1 MKSYDHKAIERK
13 WQGIW
18 EQEGAFHASDD
29 KSQPKFY
36 ALIEFPYP
44 SGQGLHVGHPRPYT
58 ALDIVARKR
67 RMQGYNVLFPIG
79 WDAFGLPTENYAIK
93 NKIHPIGL
101 GRSIPQIHPTIN
113 GHSGFF

>member
-36 ALIEFPYP
+36 ALIEFPLP
-44 SGQGLHVGHPRPYT
+44 IRAGIACRSPEAVHGVGH
-58 ALDIVARKR
+58 R
-67 RMQGYNVLFPIG
+67 RAQTP
-79 WDAFGLPTENYAIK
+79 DAGVQCTLS
-93 NKIHPIGL
+93 HWL
-101 GRSIPQIHPTIN
+101 GCIWPADGELCH
-113 GHSGFF
+113 